1 MTANAAILT
10 PKSAICCYLEVALPG
25 VPIQNAGVLLLDPD
39 TDELHFKLRR
49 DWDAI
54 APEDADLLQ
63 QLSADIA
70 KLVSEMGG
78 PAFLAYAEKTLSNI
92 IRISERETV
101 VAANLPARL
110 ERLYR
115 ENVEAKVLPYRTHLP
130 LTTLRAAAG
139 GLSDEHAVSETAE
152 AWMEVPANVRLRQ
165 GMFVAR
171 VQGRSME
178 PLIPDNSLC
187 IFDGRMV
194 GGSRAHKYLLIQKLA
209 RFDNTSQ
216 FTVKEYSSVK
226 KRGED
231 GDWEHETIRLKPL
244 NPEFEPW
251 DLTPEEFRVLGEFV
265 AVLPESE

>member
-1 MTANAAILT
+1 MPSKATILT
-10 PKSAICCYLEVALPG
+10 PKQAICAYLEVALPG
-25 VPIQNAGVLLLDPD
+25 LPVRNAGVMLLDPA
-39 TDELHFKLRR
+39 TDELHFKIRR

-54 APEDADLLQ
+54 APEDADILEE
-63 QLSADIA
+63 LSDDIA
-70 KLVSEMGG
+70 RMVAKMGG
-78 PAFLAYAEKTLSNI
+78 KAFLEYMESTLSNI
-92 IRISERETV
+92 LRISERETI
-101 VAANLPARL
+101 VAANFPARL

-115 ENVEAKVLPYRTHLP
+115 ENVEAKVLPFRTHLP

-139 GLSDEHAVSETAE
+139 GLSEEHAVSESSE
-152 AWMEVPANVRLRQ
+152 DWIEVPSGIRLRE

-194 GGSRAHKYLLIQKLA
+194 GGSRTHKYLLIQKLT

-216 FTVKEYSSVK
+216 FTVKEYSSIK
-226 KRGED
+226 KTGED
-231 GDWEHETIRLKPL
+231 GSWEHETIRLKPL
-244 NPEFEPW
+244 NPDFEAW
-251 DLTPEEFRVLGEFV
+251 DLTPGEFRVLGEFV